1 MVERWTKGITAL
13 LFFTSVKHAFIFAAN
28 LFIFLNHT
36 IADNASGSAIFS
48 TAATSLPLLV
58 IYSGAIMILYIY
70 SMTITSKHNL
80 LLGLMI
86 T

>member
-1 MVERWTKGITAL
+1 
-13 LFFTSVKHAFIFAAN
+13 

-58 IYSGAIMILYIY
+58 IYSGAIMILYI
-70 SMTITSKHNL
+70 
-80 LLGLMI
+80 
-86 T
+86 